1 VRPGRGWGWLSG
13 GLFLAAALV
22 VLIFAGVGI
31 AQVFL
36 APNRDL
42 HRGTI
47 YESGYQIV
55 RTRKY
60 PNVPGIYRETRIPIV
75 KIRLDDGSTHTL
87 ESTPLFKL
95 FQASPTALHVDVQLS
110 SSGYPKRVR
119 YHGKWY
125 GVGPP
130 VWFWIVFG
138 VVLLAVGLLL
148 ARAGIRRLAARAP
161 NPAPST

>member
-1 VRPGRGWGWLSG
+1 VASSDARAPAGRRRARLTG
-13 GLFLAAALV
+13 GLLLLAALV

-42 HRGTI
+42 HHGTI
-47 YESGYQIV
+47 YESGYQVV
-55 RTRKY
+55 RTRAGGGS
-60 PNVPGIYRETRIPIV
+60 VQETRVPIV
-75 KIRLDDGSTHTL
+75 KIRLDDGTTRIV

-95 FQASPTALHVDVQLS
+95 FQASPTALPVDVQLS

-130 VWFWIVFG
+130 VWFWIAFG
-138 VVLLAVGLLL
+138 AVLLAVGLLL
-148 ARAGIRRLAARAP
+148 ARAGIRRLVM
-161 NPAPST
+161 